1 MSVHNTLHP
10 PCLAPNQTLNG
21 FMVHKVFK
29 DKPIYVRPSVQILE
43 PLSNRINKPEH
54 LNDQEDLCIVQDD
67 SSDDEFLR
75 SAFTN
80 EPPCMSSYQHP
91 GVEEHSEMEV
101 TNNPPALHETS
112 LPSVGTISDCSHNN
126 GNVQNEVQPEDPN
139 SVDMSNISAVETSSE
154 VLLENENL
162 STLLESE
169 NLPTSN
175 IVIHRSNLKH
185 NMIDAFCDEEIL
197 NSIVI
202 VKVIHE
208 RGQME
213 KGEGRGVFRDILTGF
228 WQEFFVSATV
238 GANEKI
244 PAIRHDYQS
253 EQWKAI
259 ARVFVYGFLKKAFL
273 LESFK
278 AFLSVS
284 EQEIVNEV
292 VSGNMSPLDDD
303 VMEFLSSYQCFTTP
317 SENNIENII
326 SQLAHKRSS
335 KSPVILQTAGPQ
347 SYPC

>member
-1 MSVHNTLHP
+1 
-10 PCLAPNQTLNG
+10 
-21 FMVHKVFK
+21 
-29 DKPIYVRPSVQILE
+29 
-43 PLSNRINKPEH
+43 
-54 LNDQEDLCIVQDD
+54 
-67 SSDDEFLR
+67 
-75 SAFTN
+75 
-80 EPPCMSSYQHP
+80 
-91 GVEEHSEMEV
+91 
-101 TNNPPALHETS
+101 
-112 LPSVGTISDCSHNN
+112 
-126 GNVQNEVQPEDPN
+126 
-139 SVDMSNISAVETSSE
+139 
-154 VLLENENL
+154 
-162 STLLESE
+162 
-169 NLPTSN
+169 
-175 IVIHRSNLKH
+175 
-185 NMIDAFCDEEIL
+185 MIDAFCDEEIL

-202 VKVIHE
+202 VKVIDD

-259 ARVFVYGFLKKAFL
+259 ARVFVYGFSQERYLPIQLSPAFISVCLFGESCITKAFL

-317 SENNIENII
+317 SGNNIENII
-326 SQLAHKRSS
+326 WQLAHKEIIQKPRYIANCWTPILSLLKRYMPFQSLENLVSLYNEKKPNAKKVVKLLDAHPNTDAERACLDHLKRFIRSIEGNIGTFLQFTTGS
-335 KSPVILQTAGPQ
+335 NVLVCDKISISFNKLEGLGRRPVAHTCTPTLEIPSTYQ
-347 SYPC
+347 SYNELSEDFSNLLSNKNAWAFDIV

>member
-1 MSVHNTLHP
+1 
-10 PCLAPNQTLNG
+10 
-21 FMVHKVFK
+21 
-29 DKPIYVRPSVQILE
+29 
-43 PLSNRINKPEH
+43 
-54 LNDQEDLCIVQDD
+54 
-67 SSDDEFLR
+67 
-75 SAFTN
+75 
-80 EPPCMSSYQHP
+80 
-91 GVEEHSEMEV
+91 MEV
-101 TNNPPALHETS
+101 TNNPPAVQETS
-112 LPSVGTISDCSHNN
+112 LLSVGTISDCSHNN

-139 SVDMSNISAVETSSE
+139 SVDMSNISAVETLSE

-202 VKVIHE
+202 VKVND

-259 ARVFVYGFLKKAFL
+259 ARVFVYGFSRKMQKGHA
-273 LESFK
+273 
-278 AFLSVS
+278 
-284 EQEIVNEV
+284 
-292 VSGNMSPLDDD
+292 
-303 VMEFLSSYQCFTTP
+303 
-317 SENNIENII
+317 
-326 SQLAHKRSS
+326 
-335 KSPVILQTAGPQ
+335 
-347 SYPC
+347 